1 MVHRPRSGDG
11 PRLGV
16 AEEHG
21 IAIPQS
27 GLATASSNDAQSAQV
42 QVNAEIVV
50 GVLAR
55 VFVAYALHCSR

>member
-42 QVNAEIVV
+42 KAEIVV